1 MRSPFHHPFPEQETD
16 ESILSKEENAEDDA
30 LEAPQGLI
38 PASDLPSA
46 ADALE
51 DLFREDPPPQP
62 SVEAPTPEVPKPTIR
77 ELLLEEEE
85 FSLGD
90 AATETVRETEPA
102 SESAAVT
109 DILAETEAARTTAAA
124 VPAQPQILRESG
136 KLADGDI
143 PTAVD
148 VPAAIADPETS
159 QKPVVDLAELI
170 RGDEAEDDESELD
183 PRINR
188 SGSAEKQA
196 AVVPPPT
203 GSCVEHES
211 TQAVEPAHVAE
222 ASLEAESPRD
232 ARRPLEGEAPVE
244 AKPSLKLRTPSDS
257 DGATDVG
264 RAPEMTLATEG
275 VLENV
280 PGP

>member
-30 LEAPQGLI
+30 LEGPQGLI

-85 FSLGD
+85 FSLGV
-90 AATETVRETEPA
+90 AAI
-102 SESAAVT
+102 T
-109 DILAETEAARTTAAA
+109 DILAETETARTTAAA
-124 VPAQPQILRESG
+124 VPAQPQIVRESG

-159 QKPVVDLAELI
+159 QEPVVDLAELI
-170 RGDEAEDDESELD
+170 RGDEAEDHESELD
-183 PRINR
+183 PAINR

-196 AVVPPPT
+196 AV
-203 GSCVEHES
+203 
-211 TQAVEPAHVAE
+211 
-222 ASLEAESPRD
+222 LSP
-232 ARRPLEGEAPVE
+232 L
-244 AKPSLKLRTPSDS
+244 
-257 DGATDVG
+257 
-264 RAPEMTLATEG
+264 
-275 VLENV
+275 
-280 PGP
+280 